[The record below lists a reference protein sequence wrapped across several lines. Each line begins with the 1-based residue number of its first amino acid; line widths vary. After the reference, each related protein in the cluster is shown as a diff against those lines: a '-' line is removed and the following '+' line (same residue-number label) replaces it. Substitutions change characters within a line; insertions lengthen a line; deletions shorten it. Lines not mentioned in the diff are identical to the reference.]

1 MELRD
6 ETFVFSYSRHLPALR
21 LHYQGRQVN
30 EDSAYDQMK
39 ESPQDLT
46 LILKQ
51 MVLRIP

>member
-6 ETFVFSYSRHLPALR
+6 ETFVFSYPRHLPALKR
-21 LHYQGRQVN
+21 HYQWRQVN
-30 EDSAYDQMK
+30 EDSTYDQMK
-39 ESPQDLT
+39 ESPEDLT